1 MAEPADQTITRL
13 PSRFSADSHKS
24 AEKPH
29 KTPLTCEDID
39 DDEKF
44 IRMMIHLALKGERIT
59 GASEEGGHVTT
70 AEEQSDP
77 FHVPLPDEVPVHNS
91 PQSSPGS
98 AGAGGG
104 PQPAEQAAATPVDGA
119 VDGPVDAV
127 DAQVSALEGGKTAP
141 RGSGAEAGIPPMP
154 SRPPAVPSPT
164 PDEPA
169 GDPDWWRVIG
179 DEPTAADASRAA
191 PRDAEPSWW
200 DALYKHQDADL
211 DTYTGHVLTVPADG
225 EVQKTPE
232 PEHPEPDDAEA
243 EEPSARQ
250 PPAPPSPAPQQPV
263 SKQSGT
269 QPSGQ
274 PRQWKPTAKQLADLA
289 ARRDFVHRYG
299 SAALAGWT
307 LQLDD
312 VVHGWMSAAA
322 TGDDAM
328 ASFAAMSGMALGWWA
343 TAPRDRM
350 KLPVAFRLAAVFGV
364 GEIGWLSG
372 PDLIQNATVPGG
384 TSLAEV
390 LPWAIGLG
398 TVGALIWA
406 NIRTAHWWAP
416 PQRWLWWWSP
426 RWLLVQVP
434 LSASAFAC
442 WFYGTH

>member
-1 MAEPADQTITRL
+1 MAEAADDLR
-13 PSRFSADSHKS
+13 ADAHLSCSLTGDSCKS
-24 AEKPH
+24 AKRCREKPV
-29 KTPLTCEDID
+29 TREGIGV
-39 DDEKF
+39 DEMF
-44 IRMMIHLALKGERIT
+44 IRMMIHLALEGERIT

-70 AEEQSDP
+70 AEEQCDP

-91 PQSSPGS
+91 PGS

-104 PQPAEQAAATPVDGA
+104 PRPAEQPAAESEAE
-119 VDGPVDAV
+119 DAV
-127 DAQVSALEGGKTAP
+127 DAQVSALQRGEIAP
-141 RGSGAEAGIPPMP
+141 RGSGAEAVVPPMP
-154 SRPPAVPSPT
+154 SWPPTVPSPT

-169 GDPDWWRVIG
+169 GGPDWWRVFG
-179 DEPTAADASRAA
+179 DEPTATDTSQVA
-191 PRDAEPSWW
+191 PRDAEPPWW

-232 PEHPEPDDAEA
+232 PEHLEPDEAEA
-243 EEPSARQ
+243 DA
-250 PPAPPSPAPQQPV
+250 PAPQQPV
-263 SKQSGT
+263 NKQSGT

-274 PRQWKPTAKQLADLA
+274 PRPWKPTAKQLADLA

-312 VVHGWMSAAA
+312 VVHGWMSAAL
-322 TGDDAM
+322 TGDNAM
-328 ASFAAMSGMALGWWA
+328 ASCAAMSGMALGWWA
-343 TAPRDRM
+343 TAPHARM
-350 KLPVAFRLAAVFGV
+350 KFPVAFRLAAVFGV

-372 PDLIQNATVPGG
+372 PDLIQNATVPRG
-384 TSLAEV
+384 TPLAEV

-434 LSASAFAC
+434 LSASALAC
-442 WFYGTH
+442 WFYGTR